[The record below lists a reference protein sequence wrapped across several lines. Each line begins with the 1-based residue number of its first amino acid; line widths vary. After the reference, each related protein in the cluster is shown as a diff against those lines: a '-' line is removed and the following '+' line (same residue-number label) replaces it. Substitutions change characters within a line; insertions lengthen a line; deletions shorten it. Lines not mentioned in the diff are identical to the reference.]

1 MIVKLPTISK
11 TWNEETNQVEVTKSE
26 IAVDIDT
33 SFKAHLKW
41 EEQFQSTV
49 GYSLSTYTD
58 MVSEWIKDPNNAKA
72 RLVGYIK
79 LLYCYINSDKLPTF
93 KDFAGLFDFEVAD
106 EISNKIKIVL
116 EEVGKTAS
124 KN

>member
-1 MIVKLPTISK
+1 MIVKLPIVEK
-11 TWNEETNQVEVTKSE
+11 KWNEEEQKLEVIKDE
-26 IAVDIDT
+26 LAVDIDT

-41 EEQFQSTV
+41 EEQFGATM
-49 GYSLSTYTD
+49 GCDLSTYTER
-58 MVSEWIKDPNNAKA
+58 VKSWVKDPQLAKTH
-72 RLVGYIK
+72 LLGSLK

-93 KDFAGLFDFEVAD
+93 RDFTAMFDIAVAD
-106 EISNKIKIVL
+106 EILNKIKIVL